1 MLPSFEKIFIQT
13 KAEPSHESEV
23 TFAFYNTAFDA
34 VVSGDEGGFIY
45 VWDVENGKVMSK
57 FGDAHG
63 SRGGDAWP
71 ITAGCFDHT

>member
-1 MLPSFEKIFIQT
+1 MKT
-13 KAEPSHESEV
+13 SHESEV
-23 TFAFYNTAFDA
+23 SFAFYNVAFDA

-63 SRGGDAWP
+63 SRGGEPTP